1 MQAEREREHDGN
13 GGVCRVHGVT
23 SRKQYWRRE
32 GGGSGGVGNKRA
44 QMEDQD
50 GEMNEGKTNLSMS
63 VGGGKSYREFGRR
76 ARGERKTEIPQAVKG
91 TPTEVLLIF
100 VSDMIVALPSSSFL
114 RHKKWSV
121 EMDHLSTHNSPVFF
135 SILDPSKGNPPE
147 GYASPSHGCA
157 GCIYDVESFSPVLLP
172 RLSERPLLG
181 YDLPWTPM
189 KAFGGY
195 LALRLI

>member
-1 MQAEREREHDGN
+1 
-13 GGVCRVHGVT
+13 
-23 SRKQYWRRE
+23 
-32 GGGSGGVGNKRA
+32 
-44 QMEDQD
+44 
-50 GEMNEGKTNLSMS
+50 MS
-63 VGGGKSYREFGRR
+63 VGGGKSYREVGRR

-157 GCIYDVESFSPVLLP
+157 GCIYDVESFSPAYP
-172 RLSERPLLG
+172 KGP
-181 YDLPWTPM
+181 
-189 KAFGGY
+189 F
-195 LALRLI
+195 